1 MSLFIYKIIFM
12 YLFIDLGNTKT
23 KWCLVSK
30 ENLEKSGSIFNNEL
44 TNFSIINEDIE
55 SVFISSVNSEDLEK
69 KIFEKIKPLC
79 KEIYFASVSKKL
91 LATNYSSELGID
103 RWLGGLAV
111 SKMTTNNAILID
123 AGSAV
128 TIDFIRNDSP
138 QPIFEGGLIL
148 PGLHLFNQSLVEQS
162 ADISLKNKVM
172 TTQINNTDMAIMHG
186 FLMSV
191 SGAIEKFLNFY
202 QLDIEN
208 TDFFISGGDAE
219 LIFNSTH
226 LGHKSNFKWVE
237 NIVIDGLKIYQQLT
251 FSNE

>member
-1 MSLFIYKIIFM
+1 MK
-12 YLFIDLGNTKT
+12 LFIDIGNSKS
-23 KWCLVSK
+23 KWSLV
-30 ENLEKSGSIFNNEL
+30 ENQIDQRSGSFFNHDIEE
-44 TNFSIINEDIE
+44 FVVPEDIDE
-55 SVFISSVNSEDLEK
+55 VLI
-69 KIFEKIKPLC
+69 
-79 KEIYFASVSKKL
+79 ASVGREEYENILISKLKFICKNITFAQIDKQL
-91 LATNYSSELGID
+91 LEINYSNELGID
-103 RWLGGLAV
+103 RWLGALAV
-111 SKMTTNNAILID
+111 TKRTTNNAILID

-128 TIDFIRNDSP
+128 TIDFIRNDAP
-138 QPIFEGGLIL
+138 RPIFEGGLIL
-148 PGLHLFNQSLVEQS
+148 PGLHLFNQSLVEKS

-172 TTQINNTDMAIMHG
+172 TAQINNTDMALMHG

-251 FSNE
+251 FSNK

>member
-1 MSLFIYKIIFM
+1 MKLYVDIGNSKSKWSLVENQIDQRSGSFFNHDIEEFIVPDDIDEVLIASVGREEYENILISKLKFTCKNIIFAQ
-12 YLFIDLGNTKT
+12 IDKQL
-23 KWCLVSK
+23 
-30 ENLEKSGSIFNNEL
+30 LEI
-44 TNFSIINEDIE
+44 
-55 SVFISSVNSEDLEK
+55 
-69 KIFEKIKPLC
+69 
-79 KEIYFASVSKKL
+79 
-91 LATNYSSELGID
+91 NYSNELGID
-103 RWLGGLAV
+103 RWLGALAV
-111 SKMTTNNAILID
+111 TKRTTNNAILID

-138 QPIFEGGLIL
+138 RPIFEGGLIL
-148 PGLHLFNQSLVEQS
+148 PGLHLFNQSLVEKS

-172 TTQINNTDMAIMHG
+172 TAQINNTDMALMHG

-251 FSNE
+251 FSNK

>member
-1 MSLFIYKIIFM
+1 MKLYVDIGNSKSKWSLVENQIDQRSGSFFNHDIDEFVVPEDIDEVTIASVGREEYENILISKLKFICKNIIFAQ
-12 YLFIDLGNTKT
+12 IDKQL
-23 KWCLVSK
+23 
-30 ENLEKSGSIFNNEL
+30 LEI
-44 TNFSIINEDIE
+44 
-55 SVFISSVNSEDLEK
+55 
-69 KIFEKIKPLC
+69 
-79 KEIYFASVSKKL
+79 
-91 LATNYSSELGID
+91 NYSNELGID
-103 RWLGGLAV
+103 RWLGALAV
-111 SKMTTNNAILID
+111 TKRTTNNAILID

-128 TIDFIRNDSP
+128 TIDFIRNDAP
-138 QPIFEGGLIL
+138 RPIFEGGLIL
-148 PGLHLFNQSLVEQS
+148 PGLHLFNQSLVEKS

-172 TTQINNTDMAIMHG
+172 TAQINNTDMALMHG

-226 LGHKSNFKWVE
+226 LGHKSNFKLVE

-251 FSNE
+251 FSNK

>member
-1 MSLFIYKIIFM
+1 MKLYVDIGNSKSKWSLVENQIDQRSGSFFNHDIEEFVVPDDIDEVLIASVGREEYENILISKLKFTCKNIIFAQ
-12 YLFIDLGNTKT
+12 IDKQL
-23 KWCLVSK
+23 
-30 ENLEKSGSIFNNEL
+30 LEI
-44 TNFSIINEDIE
+44 
-55 SVFISSVNSEDLEK
+55 
-69 KIFEKIKPLC
+69 
-79 KEIYFASVSKKL
+79 
-91 LATNYSSELGID
+91 NYSNELGID
-103 RWLGGLAV
+103 RWLAALAV
-111 SKMTTNNAILID
+111 TKRTTNNAILID

-138 QPIFEGGLIL
+138 RPIFEGGLIL
-148 PGLHLFNQSLVEQS
+148 PGLHLFNQSLVEKS

-172 TTQINNTDMAIMHG
+172 TAQINNTDMALMHG

-251 FSNE
+251 FSNK

>member
-1 MSLFIYKIIFM
+1 MKLYVDIGNSKSKWSLVENQIDQRSGSFFNHDIEEFVVPEDIDEVLIASVGREEYENILISKLKFICKNIIFAQ
-12 YLFIDLGNTKT
+12 IDKQL
-23 KWCLVSK
+23 
-30 ENLEKSGSIFNNEL
+30 LEI
-44 TNFSIINEDIE
+44 
-55 SVFISSVNSEDLEK
+55 
-69 KIFEKIKPLC
+69 
-79 KEIYFASVSKKL
+79 
-91 LATNYSSELGID
+91 NYSNELGID
-103 RWLGGLAV
+103 RWLGALAV
-111 SKMTTNNAILID
+111 TKRTTNNAILID

-128 TIDFIRNDSP
+128 TIDFIRNDAP
-138 QPIFEGGLIL
+138 RPIFEGGLIL
-148 PGLHLFNQSLVEQS
+148 PGLHLFNQSLVEKS

-172 TTQINNTDMAIMHG
+172 TAQINNTDMALMHG

-251 FSNE
+251 FSNK

>member
-1 MSLFIYKIIFM
+1 VK
-12 YLFIDLGNTKT
+12 LFIDIGNSKS
-23 KWCLVSK
+23 KWSLV
-30 ENLEKSGSIFNNEL
+30 ENQIDQRSGSFFNHDIEE
-44 TNFSIINEDIE
+44 FVVPEDIDE
-55 SVFISSVNSEDLEK
+55 VTI
-69 KIFEKIKPLC
+69 
-79 KEIYFASVSKKL
+79 ASVGREEYENILISKLKFICKNIIFAQIDKQL
-91 LATNYSSELGID
+91 LEINYSNELGID
-103 RWLGGLAV
+103 RWLGALAV
-111 SKMTTNNAILID
+111 TKRTTNNAILID

-128 TIDFIRNDSP
+128 TIDFIRNDAP
-138 QPIFEGGLIL
+138 RPIFEGGLIL
-148 PGLHLFNQSLVEQS
+148 PGLHLFNQSLVEKS

-172 TTQINNTDMAIMHG
+172 TAQINNTDMALMHG

-251 FSNE
+251 FSNK

>member
-1 MSLFIYKIIFM
+1 MK
-12 YLFIDLGNTKT
+12 LFIDIGNSKS
-23 KWCLVSK
+23 KWCLVK
-30 ENLEKSGSIFNNEL
+30 NQIEQRSGSFFNH
-44 TNFSIINEDIE
+44 DIDE
-55 SVFISSVNSEDLEK
+55 FVVPEGIDEVL
-69 KIFEKIKPLC
+69 I
-79 KEIYFASVSKKL
+79 ASVGREEYENILISKLKFICKNIIFAQIDKQL
-91 LATNYSSELGID
+91 LEINYSNELGID
-103 RWLGGLAV
+103 RWLGALAV
-111 SKMTTNNAILID
+111 SKRTTNNAILID

-128 TIDFIRNDSP
+128 TIDLIRNDSP
-138 QPIFEGGLIL
+138 RPIFEGGLIL
-148 PGLHLFNQSLVEQS
+148 PGLHLFNQSLVEKS

-172 TTQINNTDMAIMHG
+172 TAQINNTDMALMHG

-251 FSNE
+251 FSNK

>member
-1 MSLFIYKIIFM
+1 MK
-12 YLFIDLGNTKT
+12 LFIDIGNSKS
-23 KWCLVSK
+23 KWSLV
-30 ENLEKSGSIFNNEL
+30 ENQIDQRSGSFFNHDIEE
-44 TNFSIINEDIE
+44 FFVPEDIDE
-55 SVFISSVNSEDLEK
+55 VLI
-69 KIFEKIKPLC
+69 
-79 KEIYFASVSKKL
+79 ASVGREEYENILISKLKFICKNIIFAQIDKQL
-91 LATNYSSELGID
+91 LKINYSNELGID
-103 RWLGGLAV
+103 RWLGALAV
-111 SKMTTNNAILID
+111 TKRTTNNAILID

-128 TIDFIRNDSP
+128 TIDFIRNDAP
-138 QPIFEGGLIL
+138 RPIFEGGLIL
-148 PGLHLFNQSLVEQS
+148 PGLHLFNQSLVEKS

-172 TTQINNTDMAIMHG
+172 TAQINNTDMALMHG

-251 FSNE
+251 FSNK

>member
-1 MSLFIYKIIFM
+1 MKLYVDIGNSKSKWSLVENQIDQRSGSFFNHDIDEFVVPEDIDEVTIASVGREEYENILISKLKFISKNIIFAQ
-12 YLFIDLGNTKT
+12 IDKQL
-23 KWCLVSK
+23 
-30 ENLEKSGSIFNNEL
+30 LEI
-44 TNFSIINEDIE
+44 
-55 SVFISSVNSEDLEK
+55 
-69 KIFEKIKPLC
+69 
-79 KEIYFASVSKKL
+79 
-91 LATNYSSELGID
+91 NYSNELGID
-103 RWLGGLAV
+103 RWLGALAV
-111 SKMTTNNAILID
+111 TKRTTNNAILID

-128 TIDFIRNDSP
+128 TIDFIRNDAP
-138 QPIFEGGLIL
+138 RPIFEGGLIL
-148 PGLHLFNQSLVEQS
+148 PGLYLFNQSLVEKS

-172 TTQINNTDMAIMHG
+172 TAQINNTDMALMHG

-251 FSNE
+251 FSNK

>member
-1 MSLFIYKIIFM
+1 VK
-12 YLFIDLGNTKT
+12 LFIDIGNSKS
-23 KWCLVSK
+23 KWSLV
-30 ENLEKSGSIFNNEL
+30 ENQIDQRSGSFFNHDIEE
-44 TNFSIINEDIE
+44 FVVPEDIDE
-55 SVFISSVNSEDLEK
+55 VLIASVGREEYENILISKLKFISKNIIFAQIDKQLLE
-69 KIFEKIKPLC
+69 I
-79 KEIYFASVSKKL
+79 
-91 LATNYSSELGID
+91 NYSNELGID
-103 RWLGGLAV
+103 RWLGALAV
-111 SKMTTNNAILID
+111 TKRTTNNAILID

-128 TIDFIRNDSP
+128 TIDFIRNDAP
-138 QPIFEGGLIL
+138 RPIFEGGLIL
-148 PGLHLFNQSLVEQS
+148 PGLHLFNQSLVEKS

-172 TTQINNTDMAIMHG
+172 TAQINNTDMALMHG

-251 FSNE
+251 FSNK

>member
-1 MSLFIYKIIFM
+1 MK
-12 YLFIDLGNTKT
+12 LFIDIGNSKS
-23 KWCLVSK
+23 KWCLV
-30 ENLEKSGSIFNNEL
+30 ENQIDQRSGSFFNHDIDE
-44 TNFSIINEDIE
+44 FVVPEDIDE
-55 SVFISSVNSEDLEK
+55 VTI
-69 KIFEKIKPLC
+69 
-79 KEIYFASVSKKL
+79 ASVGREEYENILISKLKFICKNIIFAQIDKQL
-91 LATNYSSELGID
+91 LEINYSNELGID
-103 RWLGGLAV
+103 RWLGALAV
-111 SKMTTNNAILID
+111 TKRTTNNAILID

-128 TIDFIRNDSP
+128 TIDFIRNDAP
-138 QPIFEGGLIL
+138 RPIFEGGLIL
-148 PGLHLFNQSLVEQS
+148 PGLHLFNQSLVEKS

-172 TTQINNTDMAIMHG
+172 TAQINNTDMALMHG

-251 FSNE
+251 FSNK

>member
-1 MSLFIYKIIFM
+1 MK
-12 YLFIDLGNTKT
+12 LFIDIGNSKS
-23 KWCLVSK
+23 KWSLV
-30 ENLEKSGSIFNNEL
+30 ENQIDQRSGSFFNHDIEE
-44 TNFSIINEDIE
+44 FVVPEDIDE
-55 SVFISSVNSEDLEK
+55 VTI
-69 KIFEKIKPLC
+69 
-79 KEIYFASVSKKL
+79 ASVGREEYENILISKLKFICKNIIFAQIDKQL
-91 LATNYSSELGID
+91 LEINYSNELGID
-103 RWLGGLAV
+103 RWLGALAV
-111 SKMTTNNAILID
+111 TKRTTNNAILID

-128 TIDFIRNDSP
+128 TIDFIRNDAP
-138 QPIFEGGLIL
+138 RPIFEGGLIL
-148 PGLHLFNQSLVEQS
+148 PGLHLFNQSLVEKS

-172 TTQINNTDMAIMHG
+172 TAQINNTDMALMHG

-251 FSNE
+251 FSNK

>member
-1 MSLFIYKIIFM
+1 MKLYVDIGNSKSKWSLVENQIDQRSGSFFNHDIDEFVVPEDIDEVTIASVGREEYENILISKLKFICKNIIFAQ
-12 YLFIDLGNTKT
+12 IDKQL
-23 KWCLVSK
+23 
-30 ENLEKSGSIFNNEL
+30 LEI
-44 TNFSIINEDIE
+44 
-55 SVFISSVNSEDLEK
+55 
-69 KIFEKIKPLC
+69 
-79 KEIYFASVSKKL
+79 
-91 LATNYSSELGID
+91 NYSNELGID
-103 RWLGGLAV
+103 RWLGALAV
-111 SKMTTNNAILID
+111 TKRTTNNAILID

-128 TIDFIRNDSP
+128 TIDFIRNDAP
-138 QPIFEGGLIL
+138 RPIFEGGLIL
-148 PGLHLFNQSLVEQS
+148 PGLHLFNQSLVEKS

-172 TTQINNTDMAIMHG
+172 TAQINNTDMALMHG

-251 FSNE
+251 FSNK

>member
-1 MSLFIYKIIFM
+1 MK
-12 YLFIDLGNTKT
+12 LFIDIGNSKS
-23 KWCLVSK
+23 KWSLV
-30 ENLEKSGSIFNNEL
+30 ENQIDQRSGSFFNHDIDE
-44 TNFSIINEDIE
+44 FVVPEDIDE
-55 SVFISSVNSEDLEK
+55 VTI
-69 KIFEKIKPLC
+69 
-79 KEIYFASVSKKL
+79 ASVGREEYENILISKLKFICKNIIFAQIDKQL
-91 LATNYSSELGID
+91 LEINYSNELGID
-103 RWLGGLAV
+103 RWLGALAV
-111 SKMTTNNAILID
+111 TKRTTNNAILID

-128 TIDFIRNDSP
+128 TIDFIRNDAP
-138 QPIFEGGLIL
+138 RPIFEGGLIL
-148 PGLHLFNQSLVEQS
+148 PGLHLFNQSLVEKS

-172 TTQINNTDMAIMHG
+172 TAQINNTDMALMHG

-226 LGHKSNFKWVE
+226 LGHKLNFKWVE

-251 FSNE
+251 FSNK

>member
-1 MSLFIYKIIFM
+1 MK
-12 YLFIDLGNTKT
+12 LFIDIGNSKS
-23 KWCLVSK
+23 KWSLV
-30 ENLEKSGSIFNNEL
+30 ENQIDQRSGSFFNH
-44 TNFSIINEDIE
+44 DIE
-55 SVFISSVNSEDLEK
+55 EFVVPDDIDEVL
-69 KIFEKIKPLC
+69 I
-79 KEIYFASVSKKL
+79 ASVGREEYENILISKLKFTCKNIIFARIDKQL
-91 LATNYSSELGID
+91 LEINYSNELGID
-103 RWLGGLAV
+103 RWLGALAV
-111 SKMTTNNAILID
+111 TKRTTNNAILID

-138 QPIFEGGLIL
+138 RPIFEGGLIL
-148 PGLHLFNQSLVEQS
+148 PGLHLFNQSLVEKS

-172 TTQINNTDMAIMHG
+172 TAQINNTDMALMHG

-237 NIVIDGLKIYQQLT
+237 NIVIAGLKIYQQLT
-251 FSNE
+251 FSNK

>member
-1 MSLFIYKIIFM
+1 MK
-12 YLFIDLGNTKT
+12 LFIDIGNSKS
-23 KWCLVSK
+23 KWSLV
-30 ENLEKSGSIFNNEL
+30 ENQIDQRSGSFFNHDIDE
-44 TNFSIINEDIE
+44 FVVPEDIDE
-55 SVFISSVNSEDLEK
+55 VTI
-69 KIFEKIKPLC
+69 
-79 KEIYFASVSKKL
+79 ASVGREEYENILISKLKFICKNIIFAQIDKQL
-91 LATNYSSELGID
+91 LEINYSNELGID
-103 RWLGGLAV
+103 RWLGALAV
-111 SKMTTNNAILID
+111 TKRTTNNAILID

-128 TIDFIRNDSP
+128 TIDFIRNDAP
-138 QPIFEGGLIL
+138 RPIFEGGLIL
-148 PGLHLFNQSLVEQS
+148 PGLHLFNQSLVEKS

-172 TTQINNTDMAIMHG
+172 TAQINNTDMALMHG

-251 FSNE
+251 FSNK

>member
-1 MSLFIYKIIFM
+1 VK
-12 YLFIDLGNTKT
+12 LFIDIGNSKS
-23 KWCLVSK
+23 KWSLV
-30 ENLEKSGSIFNNEL
+30 ENQIDQRSGSFFNHDIEE
-44 TNFSIINEDIE
+44 FFVPEDIDE
-55 SVFISSVNSEDLEK
+55 VLI
-69 KIFEKIKPLC
+69 
-79 KEIYFASVSKKL
+79 ASVGREEYENILISKLKFICKNITFAQIDKQL
-91 LATNYSSELGID
+91 LEINYSNELGID
-103 RWLGGLAV
+103 RWLGALAV
-111 SKMTTNNAILID
+111 TKRTTNNAILID

-128 TIDFIRNDSP
+128 TIDFIRNDAP
-138 QPIFEGGLIL
+138 RPIFEGGLIL
-148 PGLHLFNQSLVEQS
+148 PGLHLFNQSLVEKS

-172 TTQINNTDMAIMHG
+172 TAQINNTDMALMHG

-251 FSNE
+251 FSNK

>member
-1 MSLFIYKIIFM
+1 MK
-12 YLFIDLGNTKT
+12 LFIDIGNSKS
-23 KWCLVSK
+23 KWSLV
-30 ENLEKSGSIFNNEL
+30 ENQIDQRSGSFFNHDIEE
-44 TNFSIINEDIE
+44 FVVPEDIDE
-55 SVFISSVNSEDLEK
+55 VLI
-69 KIFEKIKPLC
+69 
-79 KEIYFASVSKKL
+79 ASVGREEYENILISKLKFICKNIIFAQIDKQL
-91 LATNYSSELGID
+91 LKINYSNELGID
-103 RWLGGLAV
+103 RWLGALAV
-111 SKMTTNNAILID
+111 TKRTTNNAILID

-128 TIDFIRNDSP
+128 TIDFIRNDAP
-138 QPIFEGGLIL
+138 RPIFEGGLIL
-148 PGLHLFNQSLVEQS
+148 PGLHLFNQSLVEKS

-172 TTQINNTDMAIMHG
+172 TAQINNTDMALMHG

-251 FSNE
+251 FSNK

>member
-1 MSLFIYKIIFM
+1 MK
-12 YLFIDLGNTKT
+12 LFIDIGNSKS
-23 KWCLVSK
+23 KWSLV
-30 ENLEKSGSIFNNEL
+30 ENQIDQRSGSFFNH
-44 TNFSIINEDIE
+44 DIE
-55 SVFISSVNSEDLEK
+55 EFVVPDDIDEVL
-69 KIFEKIKPLC
+69 I
-79 KEIYFASVSKKL
+79 ASVGREEYENILISKLKFTCKNIIFARIDKQL
-91 LATNYSSELGID
+91 LEINNSNELGID
-103 RWLGGLAV
+103 RWLGALAV
-111 SKMTTNNAILID
+111 TKRTTNNAILID

-138 QPIFEGGLIL
+138 RPIFEGGLIL
-148 PGLHLFNQSLVEQS
+148 PGLHLFNQSLVEKS

-172 TTQINNTDMAIMHG
+172 TSQINNTDMALMHG

-237 NIVIDGLKIYQQLT
+237 NIVIDGLRIYQQLT
-251 FSNE
+251 FSNK

>member
-1 MSLFIYKIIFM
+1 MK
-12 YLFIDLGNTKT
+12 LFIDIGNSKS
-23 KWCLVSK
+23 KWCLV
-30 ENLEKSGSIFNNEL
+30 ENQIDQRSGSFFNH
-44 TNFSIINEDIE
+44 DIE
-55 SVFISSVNSEDLEK
+55 EFVVPEGIDEVL
-69 KIFEKIKPLC
+69 I
-79 KEIYFASVSKKL
+79 ASVGREEYENILISKLKFICKNITFAQIDKQL
-91 LATNYSSELGID
+91 LEINYSDELGID
-103 RWLGGLAV
+103 RWLGALAV
-111 SKMTTNNAILID
+111 SKRTTNNAILID

-128 TIDFIRNDSP
+128 TIDLIRNDSP
-138 QPIFEGGLIL
+138 RQIFEGGLIL
-148 PGLHLFNQSLVEQS
+148 PGLHLFNQSLVKKS

-172 TTQINNTDMAIMHG
+172 TAQINNTDMALMHG

-208 TDFFISGGDAE
+208 TDFFISWGDAE

-251 FSNE
+251 FSNK

>member
-1 MSLFIYKIIFM
+1 MKLYVDIGNSKSKWSLVENQIDQRSGSFFNHDIDEFVVPEDIDEVTIASVGREEYENILISKLKFISKNIIFAK
-12 YLFIDLGNTKT
+12 IDKQL
-23 KWCLVSK
+23 
-30 ENLEKSGSIFNNEL
+30 LEI
-44 TNFSIINEDIE
+44 
-55 SVFISSVNSEDLEK
+55 
-69 KIFEKIKPLC
+69 
-79 KEIYFASVSKKL
+79 
-91 LATNYSSELGID
+91 NYSNELGID
-103 RWLGGLAV
+103 RWLGALAV
-111 SKMTTNNAILID
+111 TKRTTNNAILID

-128 TIDFIRNDSP
+128 TIDFIRNDAP
-138 QPIFEGGLIL
+138 RPIFEGGLIL
-148 PGLHLFNQSLVEQS
+148 PGLHLFNQSLVEKS

-172 TTQINNTDMAIMHG
+172 TAQINNTDMALMHG

-251 FSNE
+251 FSNK

>member
-1 MSLFIYKIIFM
+1 MK
-12 YLFIDLGNTKT
+12 LFIDIGNSKS
-23 KWCLVSK
+23 KWSLV
-30 ENLEKSGSIFNNEL
+30 ENQIDQRSGSFFNHDIEE
-44 TNFSIINEDIE
+44 FFVPEDIDE
-55 SVFISSVNSEDLEK
+55 VLI
-69 KIFEKIKPLC
+69 
-79 KEIYFASVSKKL
+79 ASVGREEYENILISKLKFICKNIIFAQIDKQL
-91 LATNYSSELGID
+91 LKINYSNELGID
-103 RWLGGLAV
+103 RWLGALAV
-111 SKMTTNNAILID
+111 TKRTTNNAILID

-128 TIDFIRNDSP
+128 TIDFIRNDAP
-138 QPIFEGGLIL
+138 RPIFEGGLIL
-148 PGLHLFNQSLVEQS
+148 PGLHLFNQSLVEKS

-172 TTQINNTDMAIMHG
+172 TAQINNTDMALMHG

-208 TDFFISGGDAE
+208 TDFFISGGEAE

-251 FSNE
+251 FSNK

>member
-1 MSLFIYKIIFM
+1 MK
-12 YLFIDLGNTKT
+12 LFIDIGNSKS
-23 KWCLVSK
+23 KWSLV
-30 ENLEKSGSIFNNEL
+30 ENQIDQRSGSFFNHDIDE
-44 TNFSIINEDIE
+44 FVVPEDIDE
-55 SVFISSVNSEDLEK
+55 VTI
-69 KIFEKIKPLC
+69 
-79 KEIYFASVSKKL
+79 ASVGREEYENILISKLKFICKNIIFAQIDKQL
-91 LATNYSSELGID
+91 LEINYSNELGID
-103 RWLGGLAV
+103 RWLGALAV
-111 SKMTTNNAILID
+111 TKRTTNNAILID

-128 TIDFIRNDSP
+128 TIDFIRNDAP
-138 QPIFEGGLIL
+138 RPIFEGGLIL
-148 PGLHLFNQSLVEQS
+148 PGLHLFNQSLVEKS

-172 TTQINNTDMAIMHG
+172 TAQINNTDMALMHG

-208 TDFFISGGDAE
+208 SDFFISGGDAE

-251 FSNE
+251 FSNK

>member
-1 MSLFIYKIIFM
+1 VK
-12 YLFIDLGNTKT
+12 LFIDIGNSKS
-23 KWCLVSK
+23 KWCLV
-30 ENLEKSGSIFNNEL
+30 ENQIDQRLGSFFNHDIEE
-44 TNFSIINEDIE
+44 FVVPEDIDE
-55 SVFISSVNSEDLEK
+55 VLI
-69 KIFEKIKPLC
+69 
-79 KEIYFASVSKKL
+79 ASVGREEYENILISKLKFICKNIIFAQIDKQL
-91 LATNYSSELGID
+91 LEINYSNELGID
-103 RWLGGLAV
+103 RWLGALAV
-111 SKMTTNNAILID
+111 TKRTTNNAILID

-128 TIDFIRNDSP
+128 TIDFIRNDAP
-138 QPIFEGGLIL
+138 RPIFEGGLIL
-148 PGLHLFNQSLVEQS
+148 PGLHLFNQSLVEKS

-172 TTQINNTDMAIMHG
+172 TAQINNTDMALMHG

-251 FSNE
+251 FSNK

>member
-1 MSLFIYKIIFM
+1 MK
-12 YLFIDLGNTKT
+12 LFIDIGNSKS
-23 KWCLVSK
+23 KWSLV
-30 ENLEKSGSIFNNEL
+30 ENQIDQRSGSFFNHDIEE
-44 TNFSIINEDIE
+44 FFVPEDIDE
-55 SVFISSVNSEDLEK
+55 VLI
-69 KIFEKIKPLC
+69 
-79 KEIYFASVSKKL
+79 ASVGREEYENILISKLKFICKNITFAQIDKQL
-91 LATNYSSELGID
+91 LEINYSNELGID
-103 RWLGGLAV
+103 RWLGALAV
-111 SKMTTNNAILID
+111 TKRTTNNAILID

-128 TIDFIRNDSP
+128 TIDFIRNDAP
-138 QPIFEGGLIL
+138 RPIFEGGLIL
-148 PGLHLFNQSLVEQS
+148 PGLHLFNQSLVEKS

-172 TTQINNTDMAIMHG
+172 TAQINNTDMALMHG

-251 FSNE
+251 FSNK

>member
-1 MSLFIYKIIFM
+1 MKLYVDIGNSKSKWSLVENQIDQRSGSFFNHDIDEFVVPEDIDEVTIASVGREEYENILISKLKFISKYIIFAQ
-12 YLFIDLGNTKT
+12 IDKQL
-23 KWCLVSK
+23 
-30 ENLEKSGSIFNNEL
+30 LEI
-44 TNFSIINEDIE
+44 
-55 SVFISSVNSEDLEK
+55 
-69 KIFEKIKPLC
+69 
-79 KEIYFASVSKKL
+79 
-91 LATNYSSELGID
+91 NYSNELGID
-103 RWLGGLAV
+103 RWLGALAV
-111 SKMTTNNAILID
+111 TKRTTNNAILID

-128 TIDFIRNDSP
+128 TIDFIRNDAP
-138 QPIFEGGLIL
+138 RPIFEGGLIL
-148 PGLHLFNQSLVEQS
+148 PGLHLFNQSLVEKS

-172 TTQINNTDMAIMHG
+172 TAQINNTDMALMHG

-251 FSNE
+251 FSNK

>member
-1 MSLFIYKIIFM
+1 MK
-12 YLFIDLGNTKT
+12 LFIDIGNSKS
-23 KWCLVSK
+23 KWSLV
-30 ENLEKSGSIFNNEL
+30 ENQIDQRSGSFFNHDIEE
-44 TNFSIINEDIE
+44 FVVPEDIDE
-55 SVFISSVNSEDLEK
+55 VI
-69 KIFEKIKPLC
+69 I
-79 KEIYFASVSKKL
+79 ASVGREEYENILISKLKFICKNIIFAQIDKQL
-91 LATNYSSELGID
+91 LEINYSNELGID
-103 RWLGGLAV
+103 RWLGALAV
-111 SKMTTNNAILID
+111 TKRTTNNAILID

-128 TIDFIRNDSP
+128 TIDFIRNDAP
-138 QPIFEGGLIL
+138 RPIFEGGLIL
-148 PGLHLFNQSLVEQS
+148 PGLHLFNQSLVEKS

-172 TTQINNTDMAIMHG
+172 TAQINNTDMALMHG

-251 FSNE
+251 FSNK

>member
-1 MSLFIYKIIFM
+1 MK
-12 YLFIDLGNTKT
+12 LFIDIGNSKS
-23 KWCLVSK
+23 KWSLV
-30 ENLEKSGSIFNNEL
+30 ENQIDQRSGSFFNHDIEE
-44 TNFSIINEDIE
+44 FVVPEDIDE
-55 SVFISSVNSEDLEK
+55 VLI
-69 KIFEKIKPLC
+69 
-79 KEIYFASVSKKL
+79 ASVGREEYENILISKLKFICKNIIFAQIDKQL
-91 LATNYSSELGID
+91 LEINYSNELGID
-103 RWLGGLAV
+103 RWLGALAV
-111 SKMTTNNAILID
+111 TKRTTNNAILID

-128 TIDFIRNDSP
+128 TIDFIRNDAP
-138 QPIFEGGLIL
+138 RPIFEGGLIL
-148 PGLHLFNQSLVEQS
+148 PGLHLFNQSLVEKS

-172 TTQINNTDMAIMHG
+172 TAQINNTDMALMHG

-251 FSNE
+251 FSNK

>member
-1 MSLFIYKIIFM
+1 MKLYVDIGNSKSKWSLVENQIDQRSGSFFNHDIDEFVVPEDIDEVLIASVGREEYENILISKLKFISKNIIFAQ
-12 YLFIDLGNTKT
+12 IDKQL
-23 KWCLVSK
+23 
-30 ENLEKSGSIFNNEL
+30 LEI
-44 TNFSIINEDIE
+44 
-55 SVFISSVNSEDLEK
+55 
-69 KIFEKIKPLC
+69 
-79 KEIYFASVSKKL
+79 
-91 LATNYSSELGID
+91 NYSNELGID
-103 RWLGGLAV
+103 RWLGALAV
-111 SKMTTNNAILID
+111 TKRTTNNAILID

-128 TIDFIRNDSP
+128 TIDFIRNDAP
-138 QPIFEGGLIL
+138 RPIFEGGLIL
-148 PGLHLFNQSLVEQS
+148 PGLHLFNQSLVEKS

-172 TTQINNTDMAIMHG
+172 TAQINNTDMALMHG

-251 FSNE
+251 FSNK

>member
-1 MSLFIYKIIFM
+1 NQIDQRSGSFFNHDIEEFVVPEDIDEVLIASVGREEYENILISKLKFICKNIIFAQ
-12 YLFIDLGNTKT
+12 IDKQL
-23 KWCLVSK
+23 
-30 ENLEKSGSIFNNEL
+30 LEI
-44 TNFSIINEDIE
+44 
-55 SVFISSVNSEDLEK
+55 
-69 KIFEKIKPLC
+69 
-79 KEIYFASVSKKL
+79 
-91 LATNYSSELGID
+91 NYSNELGID
-103 RWLGGLAV
+103 RWLGALAV
-111 SKMTTNNAILID
+111 SKRTTNNAILID

-128 TIDFIRNDSP
+128 TIDLIRNDSP
-138 QPIFEGGLIL
+138 RPIFEGGLIL
-148 PGLHLFNQSLVEQS
+148 PGLHLFNQSLVEKS
-162 ADISLKNKVM
+162 ADISLKNKGM
-172 TTQINNTDMAIMHG
+172 TAQINNTDMALMHG

-251 FSNE
+251 FSNK

>member
-1 MSLFIYKIIFM
+1 MK
-12 YLFIDLGNTKT
+12 LFIDIGNSKS
-23 KWCLVSK
+23 KWSLV
-30 ENLEKSGSIFNNEL
+30 ENQIDQRSGSFFNHDIEE
-44 TNFSIINEDIE
+44 FFVPEDIDE
-55 SVFISSVNSEDLEK
+55 VLI
-69 KIFEKIKPLC
+69 
-79 KEIYFASVSKKL
+79 ASVGREEYENILISKLKFICKNIIFAQIDKQL
-91 LATNYSSELGID
+91 LEINYSNELGID
-103 RWLGGLAV
+103 RWLGALAV
-111 SKMTTNNAILID
+111 AKRTTNNAILID

-128 TIDFIRNDSP
+128 TIDFIRNDAP
-138 QPIFEGGLIL
+138 RPIFEGGLIL
-148 PGLHLFNQSLVEQS
+148 PGLHLFNQSLVEKS

-172 TTQINNTDMAIMHG
+172 TAQINNTDMALMHG

-251 FSNE
+251 FSNK

>member
-1 MSLFIYKIIFM
+1 MK
-12 YLFIDLGNTKT
+12 LFIDIGNSKS
-23 KWCLVSK
+23 KWSLV
-30 ENLEKSGSIFNNEL
+30 ENQIDQRSGSFFNH
-44 TNFSIINEDIE
+44 DIE
-55 SVFISSVNSEDLEK
+55 EFVVPEDVDEVLIASVGREEYENILISKLKFISKNIIFAQIDKQLLE
-69 KIFEKIKPLC
+69 I
-79 KEIYFASVSKKL
+79 
-91 LATNYSSELGID
+91 NYSNELGID
-103 RWLGGLAV
+103 RWLGALAV
-111 SKMTTNNAILID
+111 TKRTTNNAILID

-128 TIDFIRNDSP
+128 TIDFIRNDAP
-138 QPIFEGGLIL
+138 RPIFEGGLIL
-148 PGLHLFNQSLVEQS
+148 PGLHLFNQSLVEKS

-172 TTQINNTDMAIMHG
+172 TAQINNTDMALMHG

-251 FSNE
+251 FSNK

>member
-1 MSLFIYKIIFM
+1 MCIRDSFNHDIDEFVVPEDIDEVTIASVGREEYENILISKLKFISKNIIFAQ
-12 YLFIDLGNTKT
+12 IDKQL
-23 KWCLVSK
+23 
-30 ENLEKSGSIFNNEL
+30 LEI
-44 TNFSIINEDIE
+44 
-55 SVFISSVNSEDLEK
+55 
-69 KIFEKIKPLC
+69 
-79 KEIYFASVSKKL
+79 
-91 LATNYSSELGID
+91 NYSNELGID
-103 RWLGGLAV
+103 RWLGALAV
-111 SKMTTNNAILID
+111 TKRTTNNAILID

-128 TIDFIRNDSP
+128 TIDFIRNDAP
-138 QPIFEGGLIL
+138 RPIFEGGLIL
-148 PGLHLFNQSLVEQS
+148 PGLHLFNQSLVEKS

-172 TTQINNTDMAIMHG
+172 TAQINNTDMALMHG

-251 FSNE
+251 FSNK

>member
-1 MSLFIYKIIFM
+1 MKLYVDIGNSKSKWSLVENQIDQRSGSFFNHDIDEFVVPEDIDEVTIASVGREEYENILISKLKFISKNIIFAQ
-12 YLFIDLGNTKT
+12 IDKQL
-23 KWCLVSK
+23 
-30 ENLEKSGSIFNNEL
+30 LEI
-44 TNFSIINEDIE
+44 
-55 SVFISSVNSEDLEK
+55 
-69 KIFEKIKPLC
+69 
-79 KEIYFASVSKKL
+79 
-91 LATNYSSELGID
+91 NYSNELGID
-103 RWLGGLAV
+103 RWLGALAV
-111 SKMTTNNAILID
+111 TKRTTNNAILID

-128 TIDFIRNDSP
+128 TIDFIRNDAP
-138 QPIFEGGLIL
+138 RPIFEGGLIL
-148 PGLHLFNQSLVEQS
+148 PGLHLFNQSLVEKS

-172 TTQINNTDMAIMHG
+172 TAQINNTDMALMHG

-251 FSNE
+251 FSNK

>member
-1 MSLFIYKIIFM
+1 MK
-12 YLFIDLGNTKT
+12 LFIDIGNSKS
-23 KWCLVSK
+23 KWSLV
-30 ENLEKSGSIFNNEL
+30 ENQIDQRSGSFFNH
-44 TNFSIINEDIE
+44 DIE
-55 SVFISSVNSEDLEK
+55 EFVVPDDIDEVL
-69 KIFEKIKPLC
+69 I
-79 KEIYFASVSKKL
+79 ASVGREEYENILISKLKFTCKNIIFARIDKQL
-91 LATNYSSELGID
+91 LEINYSNELGID
-103 RWLGGLAV
+103 RWLGALAV
-111 SKMTTNNAILID
+111 TKRTTNNAILID

-128 TIDFIRNDSP
+128 TIDFIRNYSP

-148 PGLHLFNQSLVEQS
+148 PGLHLFNQSLVEKS

-172 TTQINNTDMAIMHG
+172 TAQINNTDMALMHG

-251 FSNE
+251 FSNK

>member
-1 MSLFIYKIIFM
+1 MKLYVDIGNSKSKWSLVENQIDQRSGSFFNHDIDEFVVPEDIDEVTIASVGREEYENILISKLKFISKNIIFAQ
-12 YLFIDLGNTKT
+12 IDKQL
-23 KWCLVSK
+23 
-30 ENLEKSGSIFNNEL
+30 LEI
-44 TNFSIINEDIE
+44 
-55 SVFISSVNSEDLEK
+55 
-69 KIFEKIKPLC
+69 
-79 KEIYFASVSKKL
+79 
-91 LATNYSSELGID
+91 NYSNELGID
-103 RWLGGLAV
+103 RWLGALAV
-111 SKMTTNNAILID
+111 TKRTTNNAILID

-128 TIDFIRNDSP
+128 TIDFIRNDAP
-138 QPIFEGGLIL
+138 RPIFEGGLIL
-148 PGLHLFNQSLVEQS
+148 PGLHLFNQSLVEKS

-172 TTQINNTDMAIMHG
+172 TAQINNTDMALMHG

-237 NIVIDGLKIYQQLT
+237 NIVIDGLRIYQQLT
-251 FSNE
+251 FSNK